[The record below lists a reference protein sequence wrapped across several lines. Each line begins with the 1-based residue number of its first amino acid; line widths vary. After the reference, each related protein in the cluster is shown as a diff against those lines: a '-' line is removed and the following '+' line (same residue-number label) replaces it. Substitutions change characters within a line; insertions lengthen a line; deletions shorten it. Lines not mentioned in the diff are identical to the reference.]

1 MNKQEK
7 YSLDE
12 GALISDQKQL
22 NGMIQIIIGK
32 MGIHFK
38 KPPISCYIQYFDGL
52 WYFFFFKICS

>member
-12 GALISDQKQL
+12 GALISGQKQL

-38 KPPISCYIQYFDGL
+38 KALISCYIQYFNGL
-52 WYFFFFKICS
+52 W